1 MVGAAREETSA
12 RRWRAIAARVSSAV
26 VIGLLTGAIVGGL
39 GGRIAMFVL
48 RLTSDP
54 SLRGLETDD
63 GFTIGIVSGATT
75 FLVGLTAILGAMGAL
90 AYLAMRPWV
99 PPRLRPWTSGIIAG
113 VAGGAAVI
121 RPEGIDFRLLE
132 PLGLAVAMFVALPAI
147 YGAILA
153 LLVER
158 SFRRPAGDRWRSL
171 LGLPLLVPLLLPV
184 ALVGPFGL
192 FIVLAMV
199 AVLLLLARGPG
210 VGSIWTSPVV
220 TWLGRTA
227 LAVFTA
233 FAGLELVRDVAA
245 VL

>member
-1 MVGAAREETSA
+1 
-12 RRWRAIAARVSSAV
+12 
-26 VIGLLTGAIVGGL
+26 
-39 GGRIAMFVL
+39 
-48 RLTSDP
+48 
-54 SLRGLETDD
+54 
-63 GFTIGIVSGATT
+63 VSGATT

-99 PPRLRPWTSGIIAG
+99 PPRLRPWTSGIVAG

-233 FAGLELVRDVAA
+233 FAGFELVRDVAA